1 MHVKKGNQVKV
12 IAGKYKGHVGEVLSV
27 YPGRMRVA
35 VAGLPPLKRHF
46 KADAHPSYP
55 QGGIGEKPRSLHVS
69 NVMLVTKE
77 MQQEVSS

>member
-27 YPGRMRVA
+27 YPRRMRVE

-46 KADAHPSYP
+46 KADVHPSHP
-55 QGGIGEKPRSLHVS
+55 QGGIGEKPRSLHAS
-69 NVMLVTKE
+69 NVMVVTAN
-77 MQQEVSS
+77 MQQEASS